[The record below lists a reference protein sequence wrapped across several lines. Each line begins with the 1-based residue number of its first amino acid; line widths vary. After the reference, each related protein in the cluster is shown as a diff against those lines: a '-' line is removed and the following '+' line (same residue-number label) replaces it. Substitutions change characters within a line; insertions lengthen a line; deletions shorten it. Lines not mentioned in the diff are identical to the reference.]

1 MKMLKEISKKLTMK
15 KTFFVTQLESFFNT
29 ISQEYQEIISAKEV
43 ENSLLTEKLN
53 KHELDIKNL
62 VEIKNKLQ
70 KIEEIDKKHIA
81 SLQEEVGRLRLT
93 SDNTYNQNLANE
105 NRELKKR
112 VELKDDSAEL
122 QELRAKVKQLQGFIS
137 KGATAYNDNL
147 ANQNSEK
154 LIREI
159 SKSLKK

>member
-1 MKMLKEISKKLTMK
+1 MLKEISKKLTMK

-29 ISQEYQEIISAKEV
+29 ITQEYQEVINAKDV
-43 ENSLLTEKLN
+43 ENSLLIEKLN

-62 VEIKNKLQ
+62 VEIKNRLQ
-70 KIEEIDKKHIA
+70 KIEEIDKKRIA
-81 SLQEEVGRLRLT
+81 SLQEEVGRLRQS
-93 SDNTYNQNLANE
+93 SDNTYNQNLLDE

-122 QELRAKVKQLQGFIS
+122 TELRAKVKQLQDFIS

-147 ANQNSEK
+147 ANQSSEK

>member
-1 MKMLKEISKKLTMK
+1 MLKEISKKLTMK

-29 ISQEYQEIISAKEV
+29 ISQEYQEIINAKEI
-43 ENSLLTEKLN
+43 ENSILQEKIN
-53 KHELDIKNL
+53 KQEQDVKNL
-62 VEIKNKLQ
+62 VEIKNRLQ
-70 KIEEIDKKHIA
+70 KIEEIDKKRIA
-81 SLQEEVGRLRLT
+81 SLQEEVSRLRLS

-112 VELKDDSAEL
+112 VDSKDDSAEL
-122 QELRAKVKQLQGFIS
+122 HELRAKVKQLQGFIS

-154 LIREI
+154 LIQEI

>member
-1 MKMLKEISKKLTMK
+1 MLKEISKKLTMK

>member
-1 MKMLKEISKKLTMK
+1 MLKEISKKLTMK

-29 ISQEYQEIISAKEV
+29 ISQEYQEIINAKEV
-43 ENSLLTEKLN
+43 ENSLLQEKLS
-53 KHELDIKNL
+53 KHEIDVKNL

-70 KIEEIDKKHIA
+70 KIEEIDKKRIA
-81 SLQEEVGRLRLT
+81 SLQEEVSRLRQT

-112 VELKDDSAEL
+112 VDSKDDSVEL
-122 QELRAKVKQLQGFIS
+122 HELRAKVKQLQGFIS

-147 ANQNSEK
+147 ANQNSEN

>member
-1 MKMLKEISKKLTMK
+1 MLKEISKKLTMK

-29 ISQEYQEIISAKEV
+29 ISQEYQEIINAKEL
-43 ENSLLTEKLN
+43 ENSLLQEKLN

-62 VEIKNKLQ
+62 VEIKNRLQ
-70 KIEEIDKKHIA
+70 KAEEIDKKRIL
-81 SLQEEVGRLRLT
+81 SLQEEVNRLRLT

-122 QELRAKVKQLQGFIS
+122 HELRTKVKQLQGFIS

-147 ANQNSEK
+147 VNQSSEK